1 MRARVCKDCAFVCV
15 CVCIRTPERFC
26 LSYNVEKF
34 VLFVVA
40 AFHFFAR
47 ARGVSYCF
55 TKNKTRDRL
64 YASS

>member
-1 MRARVCKDCAFVCV
+1 MRARVCKDCAFVRV

-40 AFHFFAR
+40 AFHFSDFRAR
-47 ARGVSYCF
+47 AREKVFEGV
-55 TKNKTRDRL
+55 
-64 YASS
+64 A